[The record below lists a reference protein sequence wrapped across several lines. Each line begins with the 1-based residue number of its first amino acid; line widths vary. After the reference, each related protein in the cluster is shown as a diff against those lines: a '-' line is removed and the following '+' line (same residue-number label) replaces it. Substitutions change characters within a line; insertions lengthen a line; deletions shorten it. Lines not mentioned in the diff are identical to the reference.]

1 MKRFFQMLFLPF
13 YWLWKFFST
22 GLSVL
27 SNLVFLGIL
36 LLGLGLILYTPEVRI
51 PAESALVFA
60 PEGSIVEVRSPMD
73 PVTRAINKLAGAPL
87 HEEVFLQDVLDMV
100 NQAADD
106 ARIKLLVLKPDRISE
121 ISLDQIRVIGSAL
134 EAFKKKGKR
143 IVAFGD
149 SFNQAQ
155 YYLASWADKIYLNP
169 MGAVHLRGFALYRL
183 YMREML
189 DKLAV
194 NFHVFRVGAFKSA
207 LEPFLRDDMSPEDR
221 EASQLWLGNL
231 WNVYCADIA
240 RNRKLT
246 VDNLREN
253 IDNLVANLASV
264 NGDRAQLA
272 MATGLVDGLKTHP
285 EMEAELKTLLG
296 TAADASAPNQ
306 VGFHS
311 YLQTVTA
318 SYDDARGKDQLIGII
333 TASGNIIH
341 GHGTVGQIGSD
352 DLIRRIRKAR
362 EDKRVKAIVL
372 RLSTGGGSAIASELI
387 RQELLLARKEGKPV
401 VVSMGAMAASGGY
414 WLAADADSIVAS
426 PVTLTGSIGIFGAVP
441 TVENTLARIGVHGDG
456 VGTTAV
462 SHFGNPTTA
471 MSEAERTAFQLDV
484 EQGYRQF
491 LDIVAA
497 GRKMPREEVAR
508 IAEGRVWDGETA
520 LKLRLVDTLGDL
532 DAAIAEAAR
541 LAKAPA
547 ENGYYIEL
555 KPSNYMERFKQAEKP
570 IEALVARMAASSSLA
585 ALLGQAQ
592 APPLA
597 ALLGSPDPRS
607 LYTHSL
613 LPESVT
619 TGN

>member
-27 SNLVFLGIL
+27 SNLIFLSAI
-36 LLGLGLILYTPEVRI
+36 LLGLGLLLYTPEVRI
-51 PAESALVFA
+51 PADSALVFA

-73 PVTRAINKLAGAPL
+73 PVTRVVNKLVGAPL
-87 HEEVFLQDVLDMV
+87 HEEVFLQDVLDMIH
-100 NQAADD
+100 QAADD
-106 ARIKLLVLKPDRISE
+106 GRIKLLVLKPDRISE
-121 ISLDQIRVIGSAL
+121 LSLDQVRVIGAAL
-134 EAFKKKGKR
+134 TGFKKKGKR
-143 IVAFGD
+143 VVAFGD

-169 MGAVHLRGFALYRL
+169 LGAVHLRGFALYRL

-194 NFHVFRVGAFKSA
+194 NVHVFRVGAFKSA
-207 LEPFLRDDMSPEDR
+207 LEPFLRNDMSPEDK
-221 EASQLWLGNL
+221 EASHLWLANL
-231 WNVYCADIA
+231 WNIYCDDIA
-240 RNRKLT
+240 RNRNMT
-246 VDNLREN
+246 VADLREN
-253 IDNLVANLASV
+253 IDNVVANLTSV

-272 MATGLVDGLKTHP
+272 LATGLVDGLKTHP

-296 TAADASAPNQ
+296 TTADATTPNQ
-306 VGFHS
+306 VGFHK
-311 YLQTVTA
+311 YLQTVTT
-318 SYDDARGKDQLIGII
+318 SYGDARGKDQLIGII

-352 DLIRRIRKAR
+352 DLIQRIRKAR

-372 RLSTGGGSAIASELI
+372 RVNTGGGSAFASELI
-387 RQELLLARKEGKPV
+387 RQELLLAKKEGKPV

-441 TVENTLARIGVHGDG
+441 TVEHTLARIGVHGDG

-462 SHFGNPTTA
+462 SHFGNPTTT
-471 MSEAERTAFQLDV
+471 MDEAEQTAFQLDV

-491 LDIVAA
+491 LDIVAT
-497 GRKMPREEVAR
+497 GRKLPREEVAR
-508 IAEGRVWDGETA
+508 IAEGRVWDGATA
-520 LKLRLVDTLGDL
+520 LKLRLVDHLGDL
-532 DAAIAEAAR
+532 EMAVAEAAR
-541 LAKAPA
+541 LAKVPA

-555 KPSNYMERFKQAEKP
+555 KPGNYLERFKQAEQP
-570 IEALVARMAASSSLA
+570 IEALAARLTAGS
-585 ALLGQAQ
+585 
-592 APPLA
+592 PLA
-597 ALLGSPDPRS
+597 AVLRQASVAPMASMFNNPDPRS
-607 LYTHSL
+607 LYAHSL
-613 LPESVT
+613 LPESVAI
-619 TGN
+619 GD

>member
-36 LLGLGLILYTPEVRI
+36 LLGLGMILYTPEVRI
-51 PAESALVFA
+51 PADSALVFA
-60 PEGSIVEVRSPMD
+60 PEGSIVEERSPMD
-73 PVTRAINKLAGAPL
+73 PVTQAINKLAGAPL
-87 HEEVFLQDVLDMV
+87 HEEVFLQDVLDMIH
-100 NQAADD
+100 QAGDD

-121 ISLDQIRVIGSAL
+121 ISLDQVRVIGAAL
-134 EAFKKKGKR
+134 ATFKKKGKR
-143 IVAFGD
+143 IIAFGD

-207 LEPFLRDDMSPEDR
+207 LEPILRNDMSPEDQ

-240 RNRKLT
+240 QNRKLT
-246 VDNLREN
+246 VDSLREN

-272 MATGLVDGLKTHP
+272 LATGLVDGLKTHP

-296 TAADASAPNQ
+296 TAADMTIPNQ
-306 VGFHS
+306 VGFHK

-341 GHGTVGQIGSD
+341 GRATVGQIGSD
-352 DLIRRIRKAR
+352 DLVRRIRKAR

-372 RLSTGGGSAIASELI
+372 RLSTGGGSAFASELI

-471 MSEAERTAFQLDV
+471 MSDAEQNAFQLDV

-491 LDIVAA
+491 LDIVAT
-497 GRKMPREEVAR
+497 GRKLPREEVAR

-520 LKLRLVDTLGDL
+520 LELHLVDQLGNL
-532 DAAIAEAAR
+532 DTAITEAAR
-541 LAKAPA
+541 LTKVPA

-555 KPSNYMERFKQAEKP
+555 KPGNYLERFKQAEKP
-570 IEALVARMAASSSLA
+570 IEALAGRLA
-585 ALLGQAQ
+585 VGS
-592 APPLA
+592 PLA
-597 ALLGSPDPRS
+597 AMLRQVSGSPLTSLLGSPDPRS
-607 LYTHSL
+607 LYAHSL